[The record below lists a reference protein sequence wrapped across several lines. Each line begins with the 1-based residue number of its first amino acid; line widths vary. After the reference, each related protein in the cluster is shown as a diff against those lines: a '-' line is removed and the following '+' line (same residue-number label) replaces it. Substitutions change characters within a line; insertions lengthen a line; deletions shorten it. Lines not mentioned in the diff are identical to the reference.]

1 LCHTSHSGSSLICID
16 EWARGLGN
24 TIPWTANCAKRN
36 MSRTSIPRVRTL
48 ALLGIAL
55 SVSACSS
62 TAEPTAPILVP
73 TSPAAELA
81 VDPTVEQSLLEA
93 SADLEVPVPSY
104 DPVEWL
110 LEHGLIEG
118 PADRSLAQAPGYR
131 VGSVDQFF
139 VRDEDSDTGF
149 TEITAELLYQNELVS
164 MWVEDGLAVDPRA
177 LATAADKFAREIV
190 PILRDF
196 FGQEWSPGVDND
208 PRLSILHLSLLED
221 AVGEYSSADEYLSAV
236 EPFSNQ
242 REMFYVS
249 LADFE
254 VGSDDYM
261 ATLAHEFEHMIQWRN
276 DPSESTWLDEG
287 LAQLAERIVGYDTN
301 TTHPNFLG
309 NTDLQLNA
317 WPSNRAQ
324 NLPNYGGS
332 YLFVLYLWERFGDD
346 LIRDLARHPEDG
358 MAAVRQ
364 SLAQRGLDADDVFGD
379 WTVANLLGEP
389 VPPYGYTQET
399 LRPVCPVRQV
409 TTLPSTIEGRL
420 PQYSADYLRL
430 EGEGEVEL
438 GFRGSTR
445 VGAIPA
451 NAASGTH
458 FWWSN
463 RGDNVHSTLTRSF
476 DLTGLERATLLFQ
489 TWHDIEPYT
498 DLGYVSISTDG
509 GQTWSFLNGIQT
521 SYDPAFDY
529 GPNYTGVS
537 GDRAR
542 PEWVSERID
551 LSPYVGSEVRVR
563 FEYLTTSP
571 HSGNG
576 WAIDDIAIPE
586 LDYLYDVD
594 AGDGGW
600 VGEGFVRTRQAV
612 DQDWAVY
619 VALPGEV
626 RKLQVA
632 EDGSASTRFS
642 LGPDQSMATIVIAAM
657 APRTKVE
664 ATYKLSLAGK
674 AALSAANGSDQ
685 GSGIFFDDFSDECSG
700 WEINETASSAYGYRD
715 EAFYFDLRDSGQ
727 IALSIPGLSLSDVVI
742 DVSTEQATS
751 AGDNSWGVVC
761 RYLDVNN
768 YYGFEISDDQYFTIY
783 AFLEGEYVPLLEWSQ
798 LPSIATGDGAQNR
811 LSASCV
817 GETLSLYLHGQ
828 QVASVTD
835 SRLTAGDIGLTV
847 STYDGGGARVLF
859 DNLRVE
865 TPDYASLPDVLLFDD
880 FADPGGGWLVD
891 SGGESAVGYLEGEYF
906 IDVFLPDFWAWSLVG
921 GDYVDIVVEVDTRID
936 TPTPDNSWGLFCRY
950 QDTDNQYAF
959 EIGNDGLYVIYALV
973 GGEFVQLSDWMFS
986 DAINTG
992 PGAENHIRVSCVGDA
1007 LELVVNGVTLAE
1019 VTDSTFQSGDV
1030 ALLGATYESG
1040 GSRVLFDNLVLRQP

>member
-1 LCHTSHSGSSLICID
+1 
-16 EWARGLGN
+16 
-24 TIPWTANCAKRN
+24 
-36 MSRTSIPRVRTL
+36 MSRTSIPRARTL
-48 ALLGIAL
+48 AFLGIAL
-55 SVSACSS
+55 SVSACGSR
-62 TAEPTAPILVP
+62 AEQTSAILVP
-73 TSPAAELA
+73 TSPTAGLA
-81 VDPTVEQSLLEA
+81 VEPTVDQSSLKA
-93 SADLEVPVPSY
+93 SAELEVPVPSY

-118 PADRSLAQAPGYR
+118 PANRSLAQAPGHE
-131 VGSVDQFF
+131 VGSVDGFF
-139 VRDEDSDTGF
+139 VRDEDTDTGF
-149 TEITAELLYQNELVS
+149 TKITAELHYQNELVS
-164 MWVEDGLAVDPRA
+164 MWVEDGLAVDPSA
-177 LATAADKFAREIV
+177 LTTAADQFAREIV
-190 PILRDF
+190 PLLRDF

-208 PRLSILHLSLLED
+208 PRLSILHLSMIPD

-287 LAQLAERIVGYDTN
+287 LAQLAERIVGYNTA
-301 TTHPNFLG
+301 TTHPSFLA

-317 WPSNRAQ
+317 WPSNPAQ

-332 YLFVLYLWERFGDD
+332 YLFLLYLWERFGDD
-346 LIRDLARHPEDG
+346 FIRELARHPEDG
-358 MAAVRQ
+358 MAAVRL
-364 SLAQRGLDADDVFGD
+364 SLAQRGIDAHEVFGD
-379 WTVANLLGEP
+379 WTVANLLGGA

-399 LRPVCPVRQV
+399 LRPACPIRRV

-420 PQYSADYLRL
+420 PQYSAAYLRL
-430 EGEGEVEL
+430 EGAGEVEL
-438 GFRGSTR
+438 GFRGSAQ
-445 VGAIPA
+445 VGAIPT

-476 DLTGLERATLLFQ
+476 DLTGLERATLIFQ
-489 TWHDIEPYT
+489 TWHDIEPYV
-498 DLGYVSISTDG
+498 DLGYVSISADG
-509 GQTWSFLNGIQT
+509 GQTWKFLNGIHT

-537 GDRAR
+537 GNRAR

-551 LSPYVGSEVRVR
+551 LTPYVDSEVRVR
-563 FEYLTTSP
+563 FEYVTASP
-571 HSGNG
+571 HSGHG
-576 WAIDDIAIPE
+576 WAIDDIVIPE

-594 AGDGGW
+594 IGDGGW

-626 RKLQVA
+626 LKLRVA
-632 EDGSASTRFS
+632 DDGSASARFV
-642 LGPDQSMATIVIAAM
+642 LGPDQSAATVVIAAM

-664 ATYKLSLAGK
+664 ATYKLSLAGE
-674 AALSAANGSDQ
+674 ATLLPVIESDP

-700 WEINETASSAYGYRD
+700 WEINESASSAYGYQD
-715 EAFYFDLRDSGQ
+715 EAFSFDLKDSDQ
-727 IALSIPGLSLSDVVI
+727 IALSTPGLSLSDVVI
-742 DVSTEQATS
+742 DVRTEQAAS

-761 RYLDVNN
+761 RYLDVDN

-783 AFLEGEYVPLLEWSQ
+783 AFLQGEFVSLLEWSQ

-817 GETLSLYLHGQ
+817 GDTLSLSLHGQ
-828 QVASVTD
+828 EVASVTD
-835 SRLTAGDIGLTV
+835 DRLTAGDIGLTV

-880 FADPGGGWLVD
+880 FADPGGGWLINSD
-891 SGGESAVGYLEGEYF
+891 GESAVGYLEGEYF
-906 IDVFLPDFWAWSLVG
+906 IDVFLPDFWTWSLAG
-921 GDYVDIVVEVDTRID
+921 GDYVDVVVEVDTRID
-936 TPTPDNSWGLFCRY
+936 TPTPDNSWGLVCRY
-950 QDTDNQYAF
+950 QDADNQYAF
-959 EIGNDGLYVIYALV
+959 EIGNDGLYVVYALFA
-973 GGEFVQLSDWMFS
+973 GEFVQLTDWMFS
-986 DAINTG
+986 TAINTG

-1019 VTDSTFQSGDV
+1019 VRDSTFVSGDV
-1030 ALLGATYESG
+1030 ALLGATYDSG